1 MSPFFLI
8 HTQKKTLFESEENAL
23 RQNAVRQRLRKY
35 ETDVACVTSWRVCP
49 QMNTSAQNLHL
60 GPFMNDVTCRLR
72 PLRLE
77 PLTPPCCVTGEVFS
91 SPQRGGRAFIDF
103 INWVI
108 FFIYCRNFDKMLCN
122 TFNGCLTRDVCNW
135 DVLTFADKH
144 TRWWCHRAATTL
156 RQKLDGGT
164 DKEGVELLFLASSL
178 ENKVMFTFWDG
189 EKSFF

>member
-1 MSPFFLI
+1 MPCVRMQSDSDSGSTRQMWSASRADSSVLRWTRLHRIFIWVHLWMMSP
-8 HTQKKTLFESEENAL
+8 
-23 RQNAVRQRLRKY
+23 
-35 ETDVACVTSWRVCP
+35 VACALSVWSRWR
-49 QMNTSAQNLHL
+49 
-60 GPFMNDVTCRLR
+60 
-72 PLRLE
+72 
-77 PLTPPCCVTGEVFS
+77 PPAVWPGKCS
-91 SPQRGGRAFIDF
+91 AFIDF

-144 TRWWCHRAATTL
+144 TRWRCHRAATTL
-156 RQKLDGGT
+156 RRKLDGGT
-164 DKEGVELLFLASSL
+164 DKEDVELLFLTSSL

>member
-1 MSPFFLI
+1 MPCVRMQPDSNSGSTRQMWSASRADASVLRWTRLHRIFIRVHLWMMSP
-8 HTQKKTLFESEENAL
+8 
-23 RQNAVRQRLRKY
+23 
-35 ETDVACVTSWRVCP
+35 VACALSVWSRWR
-49 QMNTSAQNLHL
+49 
-60 GPFMNDVTCRLR
+60 
-72 PLRLE
+72 
-77 PLTPPCCVTGEVFS
+77 PPCCVTGEVFS

-144 TRWWCHRAATTL
+144 TRWWCHRGATTL
-156 RQKLDGGT
+156 RRKLDGGT
-164 DKEGVELLFLASSL
+164 DKEDVELLFLVSSL